1 MKQTRLKK
9 LKPDAKSH
17 TNVKPTHPKL
27 TAIKTI
33 YFLPQINI
41 FFNMFFPSFCQ
52 SMNSQRSLSDKMVV
66 ILQEDY

>member
-27 TAIKTI
+27 TAIK
-33 YFLPQINI
+33 LPI
-41 FFNMFFPSFCQ
+41 FV
-52 SMNSQRSLSDKMVV
+52 LK
-66 ILQEDY
+66 